1 MLNNLAVKYKDRP
14 FSYLWAEGGSQP
26 KLEAA
31 FEVGGYGYP
40 ALIALN
46 PADGKFAP
54 LKSAFEPQSL
64 VQFVEGL
71 RQVRAAQRSK

>member
-1 MLNNLAVKYKDRP
+1 MLNNVAVKYKDRP

-46 PADGKFAP
+46 PADGKFTP
-54 LKSAFEPQSL
+54 LKSAFEPQPL